1 MSSTTVRNT
10 VLGATVILGA
20 AYLMRKQLEREDVQH
35 RENRPQDFYHSVDIS
50 AMHTAS
56 TEEERKIYS
65 RLVAHA
71 RLESNP
77 LDRNDFGLKYKQA
90 VSDYKAGKLTWLK

>member
-1 MSSTTVRNT
+1 MSSSTVRNT
-10 VLGATVILGA
+10 VLGAAIILGG

-90 VSDYKAGKLTWLK
+90 ITDWKAGKLTWLK

>member
-1 MSSTTVRNT
+1 MSTTVRNT
-10 VLGATVILGA
+10 VLGAAVILGA
-20 AYLMRKQLEREDVQH
+20 AYLMRMQLERNDVQH

-50 AMHTAS
+50 PMHTAK

-77 LDRNDFGLKYKQA
+77 LDKADFGIKYKQTLD
-90 VSDYKAGKLTWLK
+90 DYKAGKLTWLK

>member
-1 MSSTTVRNT
+1 MSTMRNT
-10 VLGATVILGA
+10 ILGAAVILGA
-20 AYLMRKQLEREDVQH
+20 AYYMRMQLERDDAQH

-56 TEEERKIYS
+56 TEEERKIFS

-77 LDRNDFGLKYKQA
+77 LDKADFGIKYKQTLD
-90 VSDYKAGKLTWLK
+90 DYKAGKLTWLK

>member
-1 MSSTTVRNT
+1 MSTTVRNT
-10 VLGATVILGA
+10 VLGAAVILGA
-20 AYLMRKQLEREDVQH
+20 AYLMRMQLERDDAQH
-35 RENRPQDFYHSVDIS
+35 RENRPQDFSVDIS
-50 AMHTAS
+50 PMHTAK

-77 LDRNDFGLKYKQA
+77 LDKADFGLKYSQA
-90 VSDYKAGKLTWLK
+90 VSDWKAGKLTWLK

>member
-1 MSSTTVRNT
+1 MSTMRNT
-10 VLGATVILGA
+10 VLGAAVILGA
-20 AYLMRKQLEREDVQH
+20 AYYMRMQLERDDAQH

-50 AMHTAS
+50 PMHTAS

-77 LDRNDFGLKYKQA
+77 LDKADFGLKYSQA
-90 VSDYKAGKLTWLK
+90 VSDWEAGKLTWLK

>member
-1 MSSTTVRNT
+1 MSSSTVRNT

-20 AYLMRKQLEREDVQH
+20 AYLMRMQLEREDVQH

-90 VSDYKAGKLTWLK
+90 ITDWKAGKLTWLK

>member
-20 AYLMRKQLEREDVQH
+20 AYLMRMQLERNDVQH

-90 VSDYKAGKLTWLK
+90 VSDWKAGKLTWLK

>member
-10 VLGATVILGA
+10 VLGAAVILGG
-20 AYLMRKQLEREDVQH
+20 AYLMRMQLERNDAQH

>member
-1 MSSTTVRNT
+1 MSTMRNT
-10 VLGATVILGA
+10 ILGAAVILGA
-20 AYLMRKQLEREDVQH
+20 AYYMRMQLERDDAQH

-77 LDRNDFGLKYKQA
+77 LDKADFGIKYKQTLD
-90 VSDYKAGKLTWLK
+90 DYKAGKLTWLK

>member
-1 MSSTTVRNT
+1 MSTTVRNT
-10 VLGATVILGA
+10 VLGAAVILGA
-20 AYLMRKQLEREDVQH
+20 AYLMRMQLEREDVQH

-56 TEEERKIYS
+56 TDAERKIHS

-77 LDRNDFGLKYKQA
+77 LDKADFGLKYKQA
-90 VSDYKAGKLTWLK
+90 LDDYKAGKLTWLK

>member
-1 MSSTTVRNT
+1 MPTMRNT
-10 VLGATVILGA
+10 ILGAAVILGA
-20 AYLMRKQLEREDVQH
+20 AYYMRMQLERDDAQH

-50 AMHTAS
+50 PMHTAS

-77 LDRNDFGLKYKQA
+77 LDKADFGLKYSQA
-90 VSDYKAGKLTWLK
+90 VSDWEAGKLTLLK

>member
-1 MSSTTVRNT
+1 MSTTVRNT
-10 VLGATVILGA
+10 VLGAAVILGA
-20 AYLMRKQLEREDVQH
+20 AYLMRMQLERDDAQH

-50 AMHTAS
+50 PMHTAS

-77 LDRNDFGLKYKQA
+77 LDKADFGLKDSQA
-90 VSDYKAGKLTWLK
+90 VSDWKAGKLTWLK

>member
-1 MSSTTVRNT
+1 MSTMRNT
-10 VLGATVILGA
+10 ILGAAVILGA
-20 AYLMRKQLEREDVQH
+20 AYYMRMQLERDDAQH

-77 LDRNDFGLKYKQA
+77 LDKADFGIKYKQTLD
-90 VSDYKAGKLTWLK
+90 DYKAGKLTWMK

>member
-1 MSSTTVRNT
+1 MSTTVRNT

-20 AYLMRKQLEREDVQH
+20 AYLMRMQLERNDVQH

-50 AMHTAS
+50 AMHTSS

-90 VSDYKAGKLTWLK
+90 VSDWKAGKLTWLK

>member
-10 VLGATVILGA
+10 VLGAAVILGG

>member
-1 MSSTTVRNT
+1 MSSSSVRNT
-10 VLGATVILGA
+10 VLGAAVILGA
-20 AYLMRKQLEREDVQH
+20 AYLMRMQLEREDVQH

>member
-1 MSSTTVRNT
+1 MSTTVRNT

-20 AYLMRKQLEREDVQH
+20 AYLMRMQLERNDVQH

-90 VSDYKAGKLTWLK
+90 VSDYKAGKLPWT

>member
-1 MSSTTVRNT
+1 MSTMRNT
-10 VLGATVILGA
+10 ILGAAVILGA
-20 AYLMRKQLEREDVQH
+20 AYYMRMQLERDDAQH

-50 AMHTAS
+50 PMHTAS

-77 LDRNDFGLKYKQA
+77 LDKADFGIKYKQTLD
-90 VSDYKAGKLTWLK
+90 DYKAGKLTWLK